1 MAKSAKFQGYS
12 TATSEF
18 QNRDNRM
25 LTTLAPNGTSV
36 WDNTANNCRTSWDD
50 NDLSR
55 AKTVQVTS
63 NSGYQTHK
71 WAVER
76 QVADRMEAMSFPVIR
91 YAEVLLNF
99 AEAAC
104 GAGHYDEAVNA
115 LQQIR
120 ARVGYTAEN
129 NYGLPSGINGDRA
142 SLFAAI
148 LYERQVELAFEGD
161 RYDVMHRWMLFDGG
175 AGQGAIKSS
184 WALTG
189 FSGNTCNYLGV
200 KPLNG
205 TKRHQIV
212 LYCLDAGTT
221 DPTEG
226 NRPDAIT
233 LDEDLTS
240 TDGTFSDKKV
250 RELAEFYDIFLGRK
264 DVNLDGNDEALT
276 IKYRPTYY
284 FLGLRQNA
292 MQTNPT
298 LHQTVGWHDLGRN
311 ADGLFDP
318 LSDTLPE

>member
-1 MAKSAKFQGYS
+1 M
-12 TATSEF
+12 
-18 QNRDNRM
+18 
-25 LTTLAPNGTSV
+25 
-36 WDNTANNCRTSWDD
+36 
-50 NDLSR
+50 
-55 AKTVQVTS
+55 
-63 NSGYQTHK
+63 
-71 WAVER
+71 
-76 QVADRMEAMSFPVIR
+76 R

-104 GAGHYDEAVNA
+104 GAGHNDEAVKA
-115 LQQIR
+115 LQEIR
-120 ARVGYTAEN
+120 ARVGYKAEN
-129 NYGLPSGINGDRA
+129 NYGLPTYINGDRA
-142 SLFAAI
+142 KLFAAI
-148 LYERQVELAFEGD
+148 LYERQIELAYEGN
-161 RYDVMHRWMLFDGG
+161 RYGDMHRWMLFDGG
-175 AGQGAIKSS
+175 EGQSAIKSS

-189 FSGNTCNYLGV
+189 FGGNTCTYLGL

-212 LYCLDAGTT
+212 LYCLDASET

-226 NRPDAIT
+226 NRPDPIS
-233 LDEDLTS
+233 LDEDLS
-240 TDGTFSDKKV
+240 CINGNYNDAKV
-250 RELAEFYDIFLGRK
+250 KELAEFYEIFLGRK
-264 DVNLDGNDEALT
+264 DVNLDGNDDALT